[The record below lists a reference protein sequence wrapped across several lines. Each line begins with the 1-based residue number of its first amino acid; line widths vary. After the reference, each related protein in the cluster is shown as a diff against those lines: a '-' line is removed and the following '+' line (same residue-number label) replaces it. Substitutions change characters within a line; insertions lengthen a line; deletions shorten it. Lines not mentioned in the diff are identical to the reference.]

1 VIPLVSNT
9 LSTTRAP
16 NGAKEA
22 AHEDGREFPTRID
35 LPLVDRKPLQVLLN
49 ACLADA
55 LDLYSQTKQAHWNV
69 KGPNFYQLHLLF
81 DELAE
86 KIEGHVDLFAER
98 VRSLGGN
105 ALGTIRMA
113 AAGSSLPEFHPNL
126 TADLAFV
133 EALAER
139 YAAYGTHLRVAIAE
153 SARLEDQGTADIFTE
168 ASRAADLALYF
179 LEAHLQGR
187 PLP

>member
-1 VIPLVSNT
+1 MASNT
-9 LSTTRAP
+9 FSTTRAP
-16 NGAKEA
+16 NGSKHA
-22 AHEDGREFPTRID
+22 ASGREFPTRIA
-35 LPLVDRKPLQVLLN
+35 LPLQARKPLQALLN

-86 KIEGHVDLFAER
+86 RVEGHVDLFAER

-105 ALGTIRMA
+105 ALGTVRMA
-113 AAGSSLPEFHPNL
+113 ATGSSLPEFPGSL
-126 TADLAFV
+126 TTDLAFV

-139 YAAYGTHLRVAIAE
+139 YATYGAHLRAAIAE
-153 SARLEDQGTADIFTE
+153 SAGLEDQGTADIFTE
-168 ASRAADLALYF
+168 ASRAADRGLYF